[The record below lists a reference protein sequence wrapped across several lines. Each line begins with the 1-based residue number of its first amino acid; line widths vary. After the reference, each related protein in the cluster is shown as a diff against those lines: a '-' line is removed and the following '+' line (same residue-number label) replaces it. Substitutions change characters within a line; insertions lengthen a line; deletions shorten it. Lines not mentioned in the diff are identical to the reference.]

1 MRNSIFRSRKGFT
14 LIELLVVI
22 AIIAILIALLVPAV
36 QKVRAAAQVTQCLNN
51 CKQIGLAMH
60 NANDSFKYLP
70 QFDANYPSVGAFTPS
85 GAPTSF
91 TGTVHFWL
99 LPFVEQTTMMQLWDG
114 QTGSNGLNGQAPPAV
129 YYCPA
134 DPTCYNG
141 FNKTTGVGVTNY
153 AFNAQIFNTNCTTPA
168 IPRTFTDGTS
178 NTVIVFEKYGG
189 CNNMA
194 NDDGIWRQAA
204 GSDAANAPMAYQGG
218 LPAETF
224 QVMPIA
230 ATCTYTGTALG
241 GASHPNQQTQT
252 PHTNM
257 SMLLADGSAR
267 SVASSI
273 AIPTLQAL
281 CTPAAGDNVG
291 DF

>member
-1 MRNSIFRSRKGFT
+1 M
-14 LIELLVVI
+14 
-22 AIIAILIALLVPAV
+22 

-99 LPFVEQTTMMQLWDG
+99 LPFVEQTTMMQLWNG
-114 QTGSNGLNGQAPPAV
+114 QTGSNALNSQVPPAV

-134 DPTCYNG
+134 DPSCAGGYN
-141 FNKTTGVGVTNY
+141 KSTSVGVSNY
-153 AFNAQIFNTNCTTPA
+153 AFNAFVFNTNCVQPS
-168 IPRTFTDGTS
+168 IPRTFSDGVS
-178 NTVIVFEKYGG
+178 NTVMLFEAYGG

-194 NDDGIWRQAA
+194 NDHGVWRQGA
-204 GSDAANAPMAYQGG
+204 GSDAANAPMAYQGAQQG
-218 LPAETF
+218 NTTIASTF
-224 QVMPIA
+224 QVMPTLA
-230 ATCTYTGTALG
+230 ACTYTATAGNGT
-241 GASHPNQQTQT
+241 SYPNQQTQT
-252 PHTNM
+252 PHTTM
-257 SMLLADGSAR
+257 SITMMDGTAR
-267 SVASSI
+267 SIASSVSLG
-273 AIPTLQAL
+273 TLNAL
-281 CTPAAGDNVG
+281 CTPASGDTIG